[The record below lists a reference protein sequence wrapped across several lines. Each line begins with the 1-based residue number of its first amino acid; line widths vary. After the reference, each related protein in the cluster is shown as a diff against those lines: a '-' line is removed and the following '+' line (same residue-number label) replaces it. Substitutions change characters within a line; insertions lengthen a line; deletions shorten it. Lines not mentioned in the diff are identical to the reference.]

1 MRNLFKSLFFT
12 GTAAVLF
19 AVGCAGPSQTAEEP
33 EFRFIE
39 RPETLV
45 FPELNPIVVPEVH
58 SFEFNGITFFL
69 VEDNE
74 VPLINL
80 SSVIR
85 AGSWMEPRDK
95 VGLASITGEVMR
107 SGGTPN
113 FPGDELNEMLE
124 SRAASIETSFG
135 LTSGSASMSVLKED
149 FEELLPIFI
158 EVLTQPAF
166 PQEKLDLALTQRRS
180 VIGRR
185 NDQPSGI
192 ATREFR
198 HLIYGRNSVFSSV
211 QEYDD
216 LNNISREDLVDFH
229 RQAINAN
236 NLMIG
241 LSGDFS
247 AEEIRPVLERYFG
260 EIEQGSP
267 NTFDF
272 PDVAYTDGPSIN
284 FVPRTEMNQSI
295 IRMGHIGGFR
305 DNPDYAALQVMN
317 QMLSGGFSGRLLQ
330 EVRTRQGLAY
340 SVGGS
345 FGSGTL
351 FQGQFFAGLSTASE
365 TTARAIE
372 ATIHEIRRLQDEPV
386 TQEELDETRERF
398 LNSLAFRYSSR
409 SAALSEQI
417 NNAYVGLPFDAFEQ
431 YVEEVRLVTT
441 EDIQRVAREYLR
453 PEALHILVVGNP
465 NEIGDQ
471 LERFGPVNEI
481 DISIPRPGAS
491 APRAVVS
498 GDTEA
503 GQQWISRMAE
513 AVLNGAS
520 IETLSYEGSL
530 ASSQL
535 PPGMTVDVD
544 VSYNFSTNSVV
555 QVLNTPMGSQTIG
568 YENGAA
574 YVEAMGQRQ
583 NLPSEAAASYARM
596 LETHY
601 VTLSHK
607 AASGELQAAYTGTET
622 INGREVAVLVLP
634 ESETTL
640 KLDVQ
645 TSLPVQL
652 SYMEFVPQLGAEAEM
667 VMTFEEWTSG
677 SGIQAARVQRQL
689 MDGEEV
695 SSFTFTT
702 HSAE

>member
-1 MRNLFKSLFFT
+1 MYLNFKSLFL
-12 GTAAVLF
+12 AAFAAALF
-19 AVGCAGPSQTAEEP
+19 AFGCAGPSQTVEGP
-33 EFRFIE
+33 QFNFIE

-58 SFEFNGITFFL
+58 TFEFNGITFFL

-74 VPLINL
+74 FPLISL
-80 SSVIR
+80 SAVIR
-85 AGSWMEPRDK
+85 AGSWMEPNDK

-107 SGGTPN
+107 SGGTVN
-113 FPGDELNEMLE
+113 ISGDDLNEMLE

-135 LTSGSASMSVLKED
+135 LTSGSAGMSVLRED
-149 FEELLPIFI
+149 FEELLPVFI

-180 VIGRR
+180 LIGRR
-185 NDQPSGI
+185 NDQPSAI

-211 QEYDD
+211 QEFDD
-216 LNNISREDLVDFH
+216 LNNIGLSDLVEFH
-229 RQAINAN
+229 SRAVNAN

-247 AEEIRPVLERYFG
+247 VDEIRPVLERYFAA
-260 EIEQGSP
+260 IEQGP
-267 NTFDF
+267 KNEFDF
-272 PDVAYTDGPSIN
+272 PPVSYTDGPTIN
-284 FVPRTEMNQSI
+284 FIPRTEMNQSI

-317 QMLSGGFSGRLLQ
+317 QMLSGGFSGRLMQ
-330 EVRTRQGLAY
+330 EVRTRLGLAY

-372 ATIHEIRRLQDEPV
+372 ATINEIRRLQDEPV
-386 TQEELDETRERF
+386 TQAELDETRERF
-398 LNSLAFRYSSR
+398 LNSLAFRYSTRAS
-409 SAALSEQI
+409 ALSEQI

-471 LERFGPVNEI
+471 LERFGDVREI
-481 DISIPRPGAS
+481 DITIPRPGAS
-491 APRAVVS
+491 EPRPVAS
-498 GDTEA
+498 GDAQA
-503 GQQWISRMAE
+503 GSEWAGRMAQ
-513 AVLNGAS
+513 AVLGGAS
-520 IETLSYEGSL
+520 VETLGYEGSL

-535 PPGMTVDVD
+535 PPGMTIDVT
-544 VSYNFSTNSVV
+544 VNYNFTANSVT

-568 YENGAA
+568 YANGSA

-583 NLPSEAAASYARM
+583 SLPAEAAASYSRM
-596 LETHY
+596 LKTHY
-601 VTLSHK
+601 VNLALGVKNGSLR
-607 AASGELQAAYTGTET
+607 AEYTGTEPHQ
-622 INGREVAVLVLP
+622 GREVAVLFLP
-634 ESETTL
+634 QTEITL
-640 KLDVQ
+640 KLDAQ
-645 TSLPVQL
+645 TALPVQL
-652 SYMEFVPQLGAEAEM
+652 SYMEFVPQLGTEAEM
-667 VMTFEEWTSG
+667 VMTFENWTSG
-677 SGIQAARVQRQL
+677 SGIQAARTQRQL
-689 MDGEEV
+689 MNGEEIT
-695 SSFTFTT
+695 SYTFRSHT
-702 HSAE
+702 AE